1 MPSRPRP
8 LLNVSPK
15 ERAPHDAPSPGDQM
29 RTLIELL
36 RRGGP
41 ELGRRW
47 LAALML
53 VDPAEREGVVAE
65 IERTFAER
73 YRRGPAGARAEGTNV
88 SVTVVH
94 PPERRA
100 GYIEQKETTY
110 EATPDHPA
118 ESRSRPA
125 SKRRRA

>member
-1 MPSRPRP
+1 MPTRPRP
-8 LLNVSPK
+8 LLSVSSQD
-15 ERAPHDAPSPGDQM
+15 RASRNAPSPNDQM

-53 VDPAEREGVVAE
+53 VDAAEREGVVAE
-65 IERTFAER
+65 IERTFAAR
-73 YRRGPAGARAEGTNV
+73 YPRGPRGAETDGSRL
-88 SVTVVH
+88 SVTMVH
-94 PPERRA
+94 PPQRRA

-110 EATPDHPA
+110 EAAPDRPP

>member
-8 LLNVSPK
+8 LLNVRSQ
-15 ERAPHDAPSPGDQM
+15 ERASRNAPSPNDQM

-41 ELGRRW
+41 ELGHRW

-53 VDPAEREGVVAE
+53 VDPADREGVVAE

-73 YRRGPAGARAEGTNV
+73 YTRVPGVTRADGSIR

-94 PPERRA
+94 PPQRRA

-110 EATPDHPA
+110 EATPDRPA
-118 ESRSRPA
+118 ESRSSPA